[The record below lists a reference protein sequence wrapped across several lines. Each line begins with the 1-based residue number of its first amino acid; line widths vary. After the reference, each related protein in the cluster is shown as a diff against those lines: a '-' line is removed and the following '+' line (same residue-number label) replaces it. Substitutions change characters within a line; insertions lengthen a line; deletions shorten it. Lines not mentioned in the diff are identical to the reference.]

1 MVQRIGA
8 VIVGAGTAMWPL
20 LAWAEGDEAVSRAAE
35 APPDA
40 AAVMII
46 AVLALLGVF
55 GIGALGYAYRRQHN
69 LDWAFQRPDAP
80 HDAHH

>member
-1 MVQRIGA
+1 MARRIGA
-8 VIVGAGTAMWPL
+8 VMVGAGTAMWPL
-20 LAWAEGDEAVSRAAE
+20 LALAEGEAVSRVAE

-46 AVLALLGVF
+46 VVLALLGVF

-69 LDWAFQRPDAP
+69 LDWAFQRPDEP
-80 HDAHH
+80 QDAHH